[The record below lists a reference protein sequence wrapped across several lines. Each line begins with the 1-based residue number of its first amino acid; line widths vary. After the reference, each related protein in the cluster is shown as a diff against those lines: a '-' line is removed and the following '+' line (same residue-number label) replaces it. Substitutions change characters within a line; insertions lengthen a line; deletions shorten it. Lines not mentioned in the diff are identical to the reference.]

1 MRELPEQGK
10 AVGKMLYVFH
20 FDLNEFRS
28 VLILLVLAVA
38 GFAFYKFSANDWQKG
53 LGLLAGII
61 TAILFVFV
69 TISHTWDYFEK
80 KAALENG
87 QYETVEGYVEKFH
100 AMPPEGHDSEH
111 FVIDGVYFQYT
122 AFEER
127 NGYHR
132 PACQGGV
139 ITNDGQYLKIE
150 YVTNKKGENV
160 ILSIEA
166 LDPSK

>member
-1 MRELPEQGK
+1 
-10 AVGKMLYVFH
+10 MLYVFH

-139 ITNDGQYLKIE
+139 ITNDGQYLKIG

>member
-1 MRELPEQGK
+1 
-10 AVGKMLYVFH
+10 MLYVFH

-28 VLILLVLAVA
+28 VL
-38 GFAFYKFSANDWQKG
+38 
-53 LGLLAGII
+53 
-61 TAILFVFV
+61 
-69 TISHTWDYFEK
+69 K

-139 ITNDGQYLKIE
+139 ITNDGQYLKIG